1 MDRLTDVVNK
11 LAVPLGKFGMLP
23 PIAAVQ
29 NGMIAAM
36 PVIMVGAAFLIFFIL
51 GSPSVGEGGALL
63 PFLEPYANAFV
74 NMNSLTLGLMGLYC
88 SLTIAQ
94 SYAEKL
100 GVDVKSAGLP
110 PAIFTVVEPV
120 VFGLPLAFNPY
131 LMIPFI
137 LSATV
142 SMAVGYGLTMVG
154 FFGRF
159 FAALPW
165 ATPPFLLG
173 PLGTG
178 DIKTALLPVLA
189 FVIGLVIYLPF
200 WRVYEKKCLEEE
212 AENEAN
218 AA

>member
-1 MDRLTDVVNK
+1 MDRLTGVVNK

-74 NMNSLTLGLMGLYC
+74 NTNSLTLGLMGLYC

-94 SYAEKL
+94 AY
-100 GVDVKSAGLP
+100 
-110 PAIFTVVEPV
+110 
-120 VFGLPLAFNPY
+120 
-131 LMIPFI
+131 
-137 LSATV
+137 
-142 SMAVGYGLTMVG
+142 
-154 FFGRF
+154 
-159 FAALPW
+159 
-165 ATPPFLLG
+165 
-173 PLGTG
+173 
-178 DIKTALLPVLA
+178 
-189 FVIGLVIYLPF
+189 
-200 WRVYEKKCLEEE
+200 